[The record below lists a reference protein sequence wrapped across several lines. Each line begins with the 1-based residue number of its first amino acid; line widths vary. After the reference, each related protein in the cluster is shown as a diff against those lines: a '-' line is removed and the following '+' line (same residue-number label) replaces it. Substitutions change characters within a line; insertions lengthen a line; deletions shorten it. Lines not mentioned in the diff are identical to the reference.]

1 MTSKILPG
9 HLEKWLI
16 DIEFVAEDKK
26 DHHEYFQPEHE
37 KFRFVIIRQLH
48 LFLVLQ
54 IFKIFLWRF
63 LFFQK

>member
-16 DIEFVAEDKK
+16 DKEFVIEDKK
-26 DHHEYFQPEHE
+26 GLHEYFQPEHE

-54 IFKIFLWRF
+54 TFYDISFI
-63 LFFQK
+63 Q